1 MVPEQTGNAE
11 VVAMSQKGRMMSFG
25 YNGLWGLLVL
35 AFMIVCA
42 HTSAL
47 AQGSTQPL
55 DTDAHQAGMFQAFRV
70 CLKQE
75 KDEQQISAEDYRR
88 CDLAAERLYFGLYNT
103 NYAGRNS
110 PVSQRFVSEAQK
122 VVDAVTGHPGLCQGD
137 ADFNQVSAAV
147 VQDIKGFYPDHPDV
161 SCRLPCGITTK
172 QAQDY
177 QARIARRECACPLA
191 KWNFCGTQPEPAW
204 TAQKNSGKALS
215 LSLPNAQVYTDYCTG
230 NTVDGIM
237 VIPKACPDGSAMR
250 LRQFV
255 MSTCPN
261 KNCGGGK
268 RLTTCGER
276 DLDYWYLDECNGLGY
291 YTPDTAITG
300 DGHVINDEPT
310 ASAAN
315 LAPYEMRFY
324 DVLMCGTQ
332 IIDVFQWTRTG
343 VSASQ
348 VQWCTVPCKPG
359 EKCTPAVKTTA
370 GPYSDLLRVNID
382 PNMGGSPQNI
392 ADVVCNIH
400 NAAGF
405 LNDAGVNAIQTAAGC
420 GHAP

>member
-1 MVPEQTGNAE
+1 MRLALVH
-11 VVAMSQKGRMMSFG
+11 VFSF
-25 YNGLWGLLVL
+25 V
-35 AFMIVCA
+35 IVCA
-42 HTSAL
+42 HSSAL
-47 AQGSTQPL
+47 AQASTQRM
-55 DTDAHQAGMFQAFRV
+55 DADAHQAGMFQAFRV

-88 CDLAAERLYFGLYNT
+88 CGLAAERLYFGLYNT

-122 VVDAVTGHPGLCQGD
+122 VVDAVTGHPALCRGD

-161 SCRLPCGITTK
+161 SCSLPCGITTQ

-177 QARIARRECACPLA
+177 QAQIARGECACPLA
-191 KWNFCGTQPEPAW
+191 KWNFCGIQPEPSW
-204 TAQKNSGKALS
+204 TAQMSSRKALG

-261 KNCGGGK
+261 KNCGGAK

-276 DLDYWYLDECNGLGY
+276 DLDYWYLDECNGLGK
-291 YTPDTAITG
+291 YTPDNAITG

-315 LAPYEMRFY
+315 GAPYQLQFY

-343 VSASQ
+343 VSASL
-348 VQWCTVPCKPG
+348 VQWCTVPLQSGGEMYAGGQDDGRGLQRPASSEHRSDHGWKP
-359 EKCTPAVKTTA
+359 AQ
-370 GPYSDLLRVNID
+370 YLRCRLQH
-382 PNMGGSPQNI
+382 P
-392 ADVVCNIH
+392 
-400 NAAGF
+400 
-405 LNDAGVNAIQTAAGC
+405 
-420 GHAP
+420 